1 MAKIILKNMNK
12 DYLIT
17 CAFTSFNAEDT
28 IEKALYSATNQ
39 TYHNIEIL
47 VVDDHSY
54 DDTLLK
60 IKKFSKEN
68 KIKIRIFQNVRNMGV
83 AHSRNKCIDNA
94 EGEFIC
100 FFDDDDVSS
109 FNRIEKQLESLKNHE
124 KMILNGNIN
133 KSPLCFADR
142 KIHYSKNKNLYCKG
156 MSTDKLENYK
166 DEYINALLSAGP
178 FPKSGVLGSTATCT
192 LFARKST
199 FIKVDMFNET
209 LRRCEDLEISIRALK
224 KGISLISN
232 TNILVNQYYTNT
244 EDKFNSHLYELKV
257 IELNKSWL
265 KKRNL
270 YEYSILYTKLRHA
283 FLRFEVLKFNMIFFK
298 LIYKFPLRF
307 IKNLISSAQT
317 VLFSLLHK
325 IYI

>member
-1 MAKIILKNMNK
+1 MAKIISKNMNNN
-12 DYLIT
+12 YLIT

-28 IEKALYSATNQ
+28 IEKALYSAINQ
-39 TYHNIEIL
+39 TYDNIEIL
-47 VVDDHSY
+47 VVDDYSY

-68 KIKIRIFQNVRNMGV
+68 KTKIRIIQNVRNMGV
-83 AHSRNKCIDNA
+83 AYSRNKCIENA

-100 FFDDDDVSS
+100 FFDDDDFSS
-109 FNRIEKQLESLKNHE
+109 FNRIEKQLESLKKHE
-124 KMILNGNIN
+124 KMFLNGNIN

-142 KIHYSKNKNLYCKG
+142 KIHYSNNKKLYCKG
-156 MSTDKLENYK
+156 MSTPKLENYK

-178 FPKSGVLGSTATCT
+178 FPKCGVLGSTATCT

-199 FIKVDMFNET
+199 FIRVDMFNVA
-209 LRRCEDLEISIRALK
+209 LRRCEDLELSIRALK

-232 TNILVNQYYTNT
+232 TSILVDQYYSNT

-257 IELNKSWL
+257 IELNKAWL
-265 KKRNL
+265 RKRNL
-270 YEYSILYTKLRHA
+270 YEYSVLYTKLRHA

-298 LIYKFPLRF
+298 MIYKFPLRF

-317 VLFSLLHK
+317 VLFSILNK